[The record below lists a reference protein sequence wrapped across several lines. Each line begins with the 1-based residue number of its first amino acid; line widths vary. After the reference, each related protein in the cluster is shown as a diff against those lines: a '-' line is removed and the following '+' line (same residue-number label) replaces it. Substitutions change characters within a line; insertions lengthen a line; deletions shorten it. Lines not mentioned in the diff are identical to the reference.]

1 VFPRVILAGED
12 AMPSLRSVFSNM
24 GAPMP
29 LSRKLER
36 MVVNNWTKIRTL
48 SNCCDHPGEPGC

>member
-1 VFPRVILAGED
+1 MAEED

-29 LSRKLER
+29 LCQKLER
-36 MVVNNWTKIRTL
+36 IVVNNWTKIRTL
-48 SNCCDHPGEPGC
+48 SNCCGHAGEPGC